1 MKPVYCWVS
10 LGSNYERQHQLSRA
24 LQALQA
30 EFGELKVSQV
40 YETQPVGI
48 KVKSCAP
55 FYNLVAGFYTTAKPN
70 ELNALLKQIEG
81 NEKYLMPEDQSIYVR
96 ALDLDII
103 SWDKA
108 SGLVDG
114 VQLPYPDLLKHDFV
128 LLPMA
133 ELVPDQKPAGYQQS
147 YWELWQA
154 YAHAEQI
161 MKPVKL
167 NWQALLPATQD

>member
-1 MKPVYCWVS
+1 MNPVYCWIS
-10 LGSNYERQHQLSRA
+10 LGSNYERHHQISRA

-30 EFGELKVSQV
+30 EFGTLRISQV

-55 FYNLVAGFYTTAKPN
+55 FYNLVAGFYTELKPS
-70 ELNALLKQIEG
+70 EINALLKRIEG
-81 NEKYLMPEDQSIYVR
+81 NEKYLMPEDCSVYMR

-103 SWDKA
+103 SWDNTG
-108 SGLVDG
+108 GLVDG

-133 ELVPDQKPAGYQQS
+133 ELVPNQQPAGYEKT
-147 YWELWQA
+147 YLELWQEH
-154 YAHAEQI
+154 AHAEQV
-161 MKPVKL
+161 MKVIDFT
-167 NWQALLPATQD
+167 WH

>member
-1 MKPVYCWVS
+1 MNPVYCWIS
-10 LGSNYERQHQLSRA
+10 LGSNHQRHYQINRA

-30 EFGELKVSQV
+30 EFGVLRVSQV

-55 FYNLVAGFYTTAKPN
+55 FYNLVAGFYTTLKPS

-81 NEKYLMPEDQSIYVR
+81 NEKYLMPEDQSVYVR

-108 SGLVDG
+108 SGEVDG

-133 ELVPDQKPAGYQQS
+133 ELEPNQKPAGYQQT
-147 YWELWQA
+147 YLELWQIH
-154 YAHAEQI
+154 AHADQVL
-161 MKPVKL
+161 KPVKL
-167 NWQALLPATQD
+167 TWQ

>member
-1 MKPVYCWVS
+1 MKPVYCWIS
-10 LGSNYERQHQLSRA
+10 LGSNYQRHHQLSRA

-30 EFGELKVSQV
+30 DFGELRVSRV
-40 YETQPVGI
+40 FETQPVGI

-55 FYNLVAGFYTTAKPN
+55 FYNLVAGFYTTLNPS
-70 ELNALLKQIEG
+70 ELNALLKKIEG
-81 NEKYLMPEDQSIYVR
+81 DEKYFMPKDQSVYVR

-103 SWDKA
+103 SWDNL

-133 ELVPDQKPAGYQQS
+133 ELEPNQRPAGYQQT
-147 YWELWQA
+147 YLALWQA
-154 YAHAEQI
+154 HAHPDQI
-161 MKPVKL
+161 MKPVVFT
-167 NWQALLPATQD
+167 WS

>member
-1 MKPVYCWVS
+1 MTPVYCWVS
-10 LGSNYERQHQLSRA
+10 LGSNHERHYQISRA

-30 EFGELKVSQV
+30 EFGRLRVSQV

-48 KVKSCAP
+48 KVKRCAP
-55 FYNLVAGFYTTAKPN
+55 FYNLVAGFYTLLKPG
-70 ELNALLKQIEG
+70 ELNALLKSIEG

-103 SWDKA
+103 SWGDA
-108 SGLVDG
+108 NGLIDG

-133 ELVPDQKPAGYQQS
+133 ELTPNQKPIGYS
-147 YWELWQA
+147 LTYSELWQK
-154 YAHAEQI
+154 YAHAEQLL
-161 MKPVKL
+161 KPVEL
-167 NWQALLPATQD
+167 TW